1 MVLIVAP
8 NPLGQ
13 QTIAL
18 SQSVVDAI
26 GSAQAIINARKIAR
40 RIGISDIYSASGDTT
55 IIAAPAAGVEI
66 VVSEIILQNNV
77 ATLQSA
83 QIKRGEADTN
93 PIRVRMNADS
103 NGIATPY
110 TEGNELR
117 LGAATALVLNL
128 SAETGVTLT
137 IRYWLETVATGM
149 PIV

>member
-1 MVLIVAP
+1 MALTIAP

-18 SQSVVDAI
+18 SQSVVDAV
-26 GSAQAIINARKIAR
+26 GSAQAIINARKLAR
-40 RIGISDIYSASGDTT
+40 RIGVSGIYSSSGDTT

-83 QIKRGEADTN
+83 QIKRGAADTN

-103 NGIATPY
+103 NGIATAY
-110 TEGNELR
+110 TEGNEIR

-128 SAETGVTLT
+128 SAATGVTLT
-137 IRYWLETVATGM
+137 IRYWLETVSTGM
-149 PIV
+149 PV

>member
-1 MVLIVAP
+1 MALTIAP

-13 QTIAL
+13 QTVPL

-26 GSAQAIINARKIAR
+26 GSAAAIVNARKLAR
-40 RIGISDIYSASGDTT
+40 RIGVSDIYSTSGDTT

-83 QIKRGEADTN
+83 QIKRGAADAN

-103 NGIATPY
+103 NGIATAY

-128 SAETGVTLT
+128 SAATGVTLT
-137 IRYWLETVATGM
+137 IRYWLETVSTGM
-149 PIV
+149 PVV